1 MSAPKEEEEAL
12 FMDLKGKKALVTG
25 ASRGI
30 GRATALLLAQEGAD
44 VAVNYVSNEAAANKV
59 AEQIQAMGSS
69 ALVLQAD
76 VGEHEKAEAMF
87 RSIQRQW
94 GSLDVLVNNAGGR
107 CDGSLLEVEE
117 SAWQRALD
125 VHLLGTV
132 RCCRLAL
139 PAMMERREGV
149 IVNISST
156 AGLRGVRNMAAY
168 ATVKAALLQLTRCV
182 AVEASDFN
190 VRVNCVAP
198 GITDTDFH
206 AVTPPEFM
214 KHSLDNRVML
224 HRMGRPEEVAQA
236 VVFLVKNDY
245 VTGEV
250 VTVDGGLTMR
260 IA

>member
-1 MSAPKEEEEAL
+1 MQL
-12 FMDLKGKKALVTG
+12 TGRKALVTG

-30 GRATALLLAQEGAD
+30 GKATALALAQEGAD
-44 VAVNYVSNEAAANKV
+44 VAVNYVSNEAAAKEV
-59 AEQIQAMGSS
+59 AQQIQAAGSR

-76 VGEHEKAEAMF
+76 VSDGEQVEAMF
-87 RSIQRQW
+87 RRIQEEW

-107 CDGSLLEVEE
+107 CDGPLLELED
-117 SAWQRALD
+117 SAWEQALA

-139 PAMMERREGV
+139 PGMIEKREGA
-149 IVNISST
+149 IVNLGST

-168 ATVKAALLQLTRCV
+168 ATVKAAVMHLTRCL
-182 AVEASDFN
+182 AFEASQHN

-206 AVTPPEFM
+206 AVTPPEFI
-214 KHSLDNRVML
+214 KHSIDNRILL
-224 HRMGRPEEVAQA
+224 HRVGRPEEVAQA
-236 VVFLVKNDY
+236 VLFLVKNDY
-245 VTGEV
+245 ITGEV
-250 VTVDGGLTMR
+250 VTIDGGLTMR